1 MHCIKLVVKNLQE
14 SEQPFVLVQ
23 CHINTMTTAS
33 DKICLMVIGQI
44 YWLSMKWLTRY
55 SSKNTI
61 ERKQFIP
68 DIQPYEVSPR
78 ENVISTEHHSN
89 VCHQDILQN

>member
-1 MHCIKLVVKNLQE
+1 MQGITLVVKYLQQY
-14 SEQPFVLVQ
+14 EQLFVLVQ
-23 CHINTMTTAS
+23 YHINTMTTAS
-33 DKICLMVIGQI
+33 DKICLIVIGQI
-44 YWLSMKWLTRY
+44 YWFSMKWLTRY